1 MLIIKLYSVSIRFLF
16 VSYDN
21 VCKILAEKYPTDFA
35 RWLLAVEP
43 RTIEVLK
50 TELSIEPIR
59 ADSLT
64 FLQTENRILHIEFQT
79 ITRSKTPISFRMLD
93 YSVRL
98 IRQYKVPVTQVV
110 IFLQQ
115 TNDEIAFT
123 EEYLSETTTH
133 RYRVLQMWE
142 QDSVQFLNN
151 PALLPLAP
159 LTQTNSP
166 QALLSQVAQSVA
178 RISDKETRQN
188 IAAYTE
194 ILAGLKFEKNLI
206 RQFLSED
213 IMQESVIYQDIFQ
226 KGEQKGE
233 LRFCLS
239 LLNERFGE
247 IDSSILERV
256 QVFNKEQLEALGRA
270 LFRMSSIADL
280 VTWLDEHESN

>member
-1 MLIIKLYSVSIRFLF
+1 M
-16 VSYDN
+16 SYDN